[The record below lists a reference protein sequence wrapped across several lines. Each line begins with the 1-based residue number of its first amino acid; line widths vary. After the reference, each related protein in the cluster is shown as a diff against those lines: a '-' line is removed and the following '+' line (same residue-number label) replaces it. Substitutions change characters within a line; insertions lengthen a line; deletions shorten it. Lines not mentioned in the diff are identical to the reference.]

1 MNPLKVIMIA
11 SEVANMSKQ
20 EIDFLASALVGLK
33 NKDVAETLQFQINV
47 KIQENL
53 LKSEKEF
60 I

>member
-33 NKDVAETLQFQINV
+33 NKDVAERLQFIINV

-53 LKSEKEF
+53 LKNEKVF
-60 I
+60 V